1 MKETYNNI
9 IIYQN
14 TNSEKRKVEK
24 VHSKYFGNR
33 QVLSSLDQKE
43 PRLID

>member
-1 MKETYNNI
+1 MKEIYNNI

-33 QVLSSLDQKE
+33 QVNL
-43 PRLID
+43 RLIKRNHD